1 MDLGG
6 VTMMM
11 QEPITWEMVK
21 LFFTADLR
29 VYIFMMATLLGMLT
43 NFLKTVKLQQKVTLA
58 DYTKKY
64 VWNSIASI
72 VGATIGW
79 AYLYEQ
85 DTQTLLAYFGVGY
98 MSDSIL
104 NKATT
109 LVSSIAPKDTG
120 MAQQAGGDSNG

>member
-1 MDLGG
+1 
-6 VTMMM
+6 MM